1 MQGYSTALRAVLL
14 TNWFKRQLS
23 ISRLEL
29 PITTTVAQ
37 ERRGGGGGNE
47 EGRGGEGRGRLERAN
62 LREGEGRERGG
73 CIAYYRMCAIN
84 VHA

>member
-1 MQGYSTALRAVLL
+1 ML
-14 TNWFKRQLS
+14 TLNFQTRTSQHNYGGSGK
-23 ISRLEL
+23 E
-29 PITTTVAQ
+29 
-37 ERRGGGGGNE
+37 GGGGGNE

-84 VHA
+84 VHAWDAAESISGL